1 VSSEPLPAT
10 PAPWLSRSQ
19 QRVVAVIEIL
29 MCSSVPT
36 QVLIAGLLG
45 ALGLAP
51 RTPGDQLSLPFVFA
65 LSLADSALLIA
76 LMVVFLR
83 VHGESPRLLWRGR
96 RRLVPEVSLGLA
108 LVPITVVAAGLLMTS
123 ILTFFPSLHN
133 VPTNPFE
140 TLVAGGYGDAAMI
153 GVIAIV
159 AGGLREELQRAFL
172 LRRFEQHFGGAAVGV
187 VVLSTAFGL
196 GHVMQGWD
204 AAVTTGLLGAFW
216 AIVYLWR
223 RSSIAPILSHAG
235 FNSIEVLRVAI
246 GLT

>member
-1 VSSEPLPAT
+1 MAI
-10 PAPWLSRSQ
+10 
-19 QRVVAVIEIL
+19 IEIL

-36 QVLIAGLLG
+36 QVLIAALLG
-45 ALGLAP
+45 ASGLAP
-51 RTPGDQLSLPFVFA
+51 RTPDDQLSLPFVFA
-65 LSLADSALLIA
+65 LSMADSALLIA
-76 LMVVFLR
+76 LMVVFMR
-83 VHGESPRLLWRGR
+83 VHGESPWLLWRGH

-108 LVPITVVAAGLLMTS
+108 LVPITVVIAGLLMTS
-123 ILTFFPSLHN
+123 LLQFFPSLHN

-140 TLVAGGYGDAAMI
+140 TLAAGGYGDAAMM
-153 GVIAIV
+153 GVISIV

-172 LRRFEQHFGGAAVGV
+172 LRRFEQHLGGAAVGI

-216 AIVYLWR
+216 GLIYLWR